1 MAMGRRERSR
11 QQEIFIE
18 TTGLRTA
25 GHPFYQRLNG
35 KLNEHGFDDFV
46 EQLCATFYDEKQGRP
61 SIAPGVY
68 FRMLLIGYFEG
79 IDSERGIAWRS
90 ADSLALREF
99 LGFELSQSPPDH
111 SSVSR
116 TRRRLDLETHQ
127 HVFGWILGVLAKEDL
142 VDGKTV
148 GIDATTR
155 EANAALRSIVRRD
168 SGESYHEYLNGLAKV
183 SGIETPTRKDRAKVD
198 KKRPKKG
205 SNADWQHPKDPDARI
220 TKMKDGRT
228 HLAHKLEHAVDM
240 SSGAVVAVTV
250 QEATQGDSQTVVK
263 TVDEARHTLASLAK
277 GDRHST
283 DHLQEL
289 VLDRG
294 YHSNATMTFLRREG
308 IRSYAAEPD
317 RGRRRWEGKREAQTA
332 TYANRRRSK
341 GKRGKA
347 LQRKRGEL
355 LERTFAHCLE
365 TGALRR
371 VHLRYRQNVLKRVLI
386 HVGAFNL
393 SLIMRKT
400 LGKGTPRGLADILAQ
415 FLPFLR
421 SLVSPFARVLVY
433 YRAPEVPLHMAS
445 TTGC

>member
-1 MAMGRRERSR
+1 MAMGRRERGR

-25 GHPFYQRLNG
+25 GHPFYQRLNAIL
-35 KLNEHGFDDFV
+35 KEHGFDDFV
-46 EQLCATFYDEKQGRP
+46 EQLCAKFYDAKQGRP

-99 LGFELSQSPPDH
+99 LGFELNQSPPDH

-116 TRRRLDLETHQ
+116 TRRRLELETHKQ
-127 HVFGWILGVLAKEDL
+127 VFQWILGVLAKEDL
-142 VDGKTV
+142 VEGKTV
-148 GIDATTR
+148 GVDATTL

-168 SGESYHEYLNGLAKV
+168 SGESYDEYLNGLAQA
-183 SGIETPTRKDRAKVD
+183 SGIETPTRRDRAKVD

-205 SNADWQHPKDPDARI
+205 SNGDWQHPKDPDARI

-228 HLAHKLEHAVDM
+228 HLAHKVEHAVDM
-240 SSGAVVAVTV
+240 STGKVVAVTV
-250 QEATQGDSQTVVK
+250 QEASKGDSQTVVR
-263 TVDEARHTLASLAK
+263 TIEQARRTLDALDESRQQQAHHIR
-277 GDRHST
+277 
-283 DHLQEL
+283 EM

-294 YHSNATMTFLRREG
+294 YHSNATMTFLQREG
-308 IRSYAAEPD
+308 IRSYVAEPD
-317 RGRRRWEGKREAQTA
+317 RGRRRWKNKREAQLA
-332 TYANRRRSK
+332 TYSNRRRIT
-341 GKRGKA
+341 GRRGKG
-347 LQRKRGEL
+347 LQRRRGEL

-371 VHLRYRQNVLKRVLI
+371 LHLRHRDYFLKRVLI

-400 LGKGTPRGLADILAQ
+400 VGKGTPRGLADLSAR
-415 FLPFLR
+415 LLRLLRTLR
-421 SLVSPFARVLVY
+421 SSLASATLHLCSLRVSL
-433 YRAPEVPLHMAS
+433 LLAS
-445 TTGC
+445 ATGC